1 MGGLGTEREEGVFCE
16 GVEFGGGEGEVADVS
31 DDAVDSLFGGV
42 L

>member
-1 MGGLGTEREEGVFCE
+1 MVCE
-16 GVEFGGGEGEVADVS
+16 SVDFGGGVGEVLDVS